1 MRDLLE
7 CKIQERINTSN
18 AIMGVFI
25 DGNGKISEEV
35 MFIFDS
41 LKKKDGDKKAK
52 QITNLLNTKLKN
64 GKRI

>member
-1 MRDLLE
+1 MRDLLK

-41 LKKKDGDKKAK
+41 LKKQDKD
-52 QITNLLNTKLKN
+52 INTFPIESDWIN
-64 GKRI
+64 